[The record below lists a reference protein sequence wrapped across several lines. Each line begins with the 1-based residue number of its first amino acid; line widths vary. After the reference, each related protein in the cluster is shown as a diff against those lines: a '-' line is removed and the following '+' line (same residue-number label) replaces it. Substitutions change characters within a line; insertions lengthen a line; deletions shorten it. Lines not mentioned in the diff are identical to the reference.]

1 MELPGSEQAFCPRPE
16 LALPE
21 GDCEA
26 EQMDVGILTMTPP
39 EKLDAQAVDMQRC
52 LPFQFLTSLLRRG
65 GGWFA
70 NHALLRTAAPLF
82 TSNRFMKFK
91 SLLSAQRQP
100 RRLSVSLGR

>member
-21 GDCEA
+21 ADCEA
-26 EQMDVGILTMTPP
+26 EQMDVGILTMTP
-39 EKLDAQAVDMQRC
+39 
-52 LPFQFLTSLLRRG
+52 
-65 GGWFA
+65 

-100 RRLSVSLGR
+100 RRLSLSLGR